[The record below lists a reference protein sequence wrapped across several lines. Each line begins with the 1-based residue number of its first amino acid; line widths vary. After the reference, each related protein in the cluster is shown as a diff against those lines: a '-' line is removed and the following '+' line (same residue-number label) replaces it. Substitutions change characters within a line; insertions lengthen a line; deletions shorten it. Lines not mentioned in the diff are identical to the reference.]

1 MDNEEGLAIRITKE
15 EQHIIDS
22 AISKMDLTLSSGQT
36 TKLANRIN
44 TLYALAVS
52 SMNAFL
58 KICHASNIDNKEAI
72 QGISVGMQK
81 AIYEFITTPEFAE
94 GKDSPIDDS
103 ANVKEED
110 VTLDVSSEGADSSK
124 EETEESN
131 EPNNIVSLDAF
142 KKRKS

>member
-22 AISKMDLTLSSGQT
+22 AISKMDLTLSNGQT

-58 KICHASNIDNKEAI
+58 KIYHASNIDNKEAI

-94 GKDSPIDDS
+94 GKDSPKDDS
-103 ANVKEED
+103 ANVKEEN
-110 VTLDVSSEGADSSK
+110 VTLDASSEGQESPEEIEKSTEANNVVSFDS
-124 EETEESN
+124 
-131 EPNNIVSLDAF
+131 F
-142 KKRKS
+142 RKKKS